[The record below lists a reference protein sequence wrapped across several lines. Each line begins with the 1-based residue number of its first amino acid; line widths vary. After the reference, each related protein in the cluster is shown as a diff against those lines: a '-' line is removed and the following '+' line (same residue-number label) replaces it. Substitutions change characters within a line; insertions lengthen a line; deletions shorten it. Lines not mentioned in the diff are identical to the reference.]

1 MKKSAL
7 SILLCLLL
15 CGLLAACGG
24 PEGAASSGSV
34 SGSASQPES
43 AGSNVSDN
51 TQGLSVRQAY
61 AQVLDLLLNHNI
73 LPDGQHGDPVHAIG
87 EKDSTFAIADVD
99 GDGREELVV
108 NYLDTSMAG
117 MTGYVC
123 EYLPD
128 TGMMKMELIEFPDL
142 TFYDNGVVLA
152 GWSHNQG
159 KAGEFWPYS
168 AYVHQADADSYE
180 YVGAADAWDK
190 EFWPEDY
197 PEDVDTSG
205 TGRVYYLP
213 EGPSLAESRIPEPVD
228 ASVYDRWRQEL
239 LGQAREITP
248 DYLPLNE
255 QNIRQITEQ
264 AD

>member
-1 MKKSAL
+1 MKKTAL
-7 SILLCLLL
+7 SLLFCLLL

-24 PEGAASSGSV
+24 PEGAASS
-34 SGSASQPES
+34 SAPAES

-128 TGMMKMELIEFPDL
+128 TGMLKLQLTEFPAL
-142 TFYDNGVVLA
+142 TFYDNGAVLA

-159 KAGEFWPYS
+159 KAPEFWPYS
-168 AYVHQADADSYE
+168 LYRYDAVADAYTFAGGVDGWE
-180 YVGAADAWDK
+180 K
-190 EFWPEDY
+190 EFCPDGY
-197 PEDVDTSG
+197 PAEADTSG
-205 TGRVYYLP
+205 TGRVYYLL
-213 EGPSLAESRIPEPVD
+213 EGTSPADTRYGEPVD
-228 ASVYDRWRQEL
+228 VTAYEAWKQEV
-239 LGQAREITP
+239 LGRSQEIKL
-248 DYLPLNE
+248 DLLPLNE

>member
-1 MKKSAL
+1 MKKIT
-7 SILLCLLL
+7 SIFLVCLLL
-15 CGLLAACGG
+15 CGLLTACGG
-24 PEGAASSGSV
+24 PDRPAVSSEDAAQ
-34 SGSASQPES
+34 SASQSEN
-43 AGSNVSDN
+43 SNISDN
-51 TQGLSVRQAY
+51 TQGLAIRQAY

-87 EKDSTFAIADVD
+87 EKDSTFAVADVD

-108 NYLDTSMAG
+108 NYLDSSMAG
-117 MTGYVC
+117 MQGFVC

-128 TGMMKMELIEFPDL
+128 TGMMKIELIEFPDL
-142 TFYDNGVVLA
+142 TFYDNGVALA

-159 KAGEFWPYS
+159 KGGEFWPYS
-168 AYVHQADADSYE
+168 AYVHQADSDTYK
-180 YVGAADAWDK
+180 YVGAADAWDR

-213 EGPSLAESRIPEPVD
+213 QGPSLAESRIPEPVD
-228 ASVYDRWRQEL
+228 ASVYDQWRQEL

-248 DYLPLNE
+248 DYLALNE